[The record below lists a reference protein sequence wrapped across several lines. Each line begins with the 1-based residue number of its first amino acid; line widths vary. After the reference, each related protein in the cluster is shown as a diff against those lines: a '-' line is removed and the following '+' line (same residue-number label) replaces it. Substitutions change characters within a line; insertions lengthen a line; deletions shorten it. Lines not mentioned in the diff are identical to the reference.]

1 MRACVGGGCVGV
13 WVCGCV
19 GVWVCGCVG
28 HLNHPPPCLL
38 AKVIVT
44 VTNAKGLEDKTETVK
59 DGRELDTPLFMV
71 NFILLLV
78 SLSYMSV
85 ILYS

>member
-1 MRACVGGGCVGV
+1 MRIYICQRKNRETKPCAL
-13 WVCGCV
+13 
-19 GVWVCGCVG
+19 
-28 HLNHPPPCLL
+28 HLNHPPLYLL

-78 SLSYMSV
+78 SLSYMCRLFYALELTR
-85 ILYS
+85 LYY